1 MRRALIVGLKGL
13 TLSSDEAQFLAKER
27 PLGLIVFARN
37 IADPDQLRRLID
49 DARSAIS
56 SPDVLTLVDQ
66 EGGRVRRLR
75 PPHWRDLPAAR
86 KYADLYQSDRAG
98 GCDAARAAARLT
110 AQDLL
115 AVGLNTNCAPCAD
128 VPVAGANAVIGDRA
142 YGETWEQVAALASDV
157 AEGYLA
163 GSVLPVV
170 KHIPG
175 HGRADADSHLALPV
189 VRTELARLEKTDFA
203 AFRALAH
210 LPAAMT
216 AHVVYTAIDDAQPA
230 TTSRRVIDDVIRGSI
245 GFDGLLMSDDLSM
258 KALAGTIAERAAAAI
273 TAGCDCV
280 LHCNGD
286 LDEMKMAAA
295 SAPALD
301 GRALERFE
309 ACLRVIRKAPEIF
322 SDAHHAAATG
332 WLMQL
337 GADPFPIESV

>member
-1 MRRALIVGLKGL
+1 MRRRALIVGLNGL
-13 TLSSDEAQFLAKER
+13 TLTSDEARFLGRER
-27 PLGLIVFARN
+27 PLGVIVFARN
-37 IADPDQLRRLID
+37 VADPDQLRQLVD
-49 DARSAIS
+49 DARSAIGS
-56 SPDVLTLVDQ
+56 ADVLTLVDQ

-75 PPHWRDLPAAR
+75 PPHWRDLPAAE
-86 KYADLYQSDRAG
+86 KYAELYGSDRAG
-98 GCDAARAAARLT
+98 GCDAARAVARLT
-110 AQDLL
+110 AHDLL
-115 AVGLNTNCAPCAD
+115 SVGLNTDCAPCAD

-142 YGETWEQVAALASDV
+142 YGETWEQVAALASAV
-157 AEGYLA
+157 ADGYLA
-163 GSVLPVV
+163 GGVLPVV

-189 VRTELARLEKTDFA
+189 VRTERARLEETDFA

-230 TTSRRVIDDVIRGSI
+230 TTSRRVIDEVVRGSI
-245 GFDGLLMSDDLSM
+245 GFGGLLMSDDLSM
-258 KALAGTIAERAAAAI
+258 KALAGTIGERASAVIA
-273 TAGCDCV
+273 AGCDCA

-286 LDEMKMAAA
+286 LDEMEMAAA
-295 SAPALD
+295 SVPMMD

-309 ACLRVIRKAPEIF
+309 ACLRVIRKTPEAF
-322 SDAHHAAATG
+322 DHAAATS